1 MVAVVKLT
9 AGVESISP
17 FAAVVHKKY
26 SHDWTPARLFP
37 DYVLRRRQN
46 GAEYDRRKRLINKI
60 GYRVGAKM
68 SDYTDCPRMRRY
80 RLAPI
85 DLTAFSTLIVEE

>member
-1 MVAVVKLT
+1 MVVVVVRLSS
-9 AGVESISP
+9 AESISRRQ
-17 FAAVVHKKY
+17 AAANKKY

-46 GAEYDRRKRLINKI
+46 GTKHDRRKRLINKI

-68 SDYTDCPRMRRY
+68 SDYVHWSRMR
-80 RLAPI
+80 
-85 DLTAFSTLIVEE
+85 DTLVA